1 MIAFAVLF
9 LLVYIA
15 GSINF
20 SILVLKVI
28 GEADPRTLFSGNA
41 GTTNVYRQAGPAWA
55 AVVLL
60 LDLGRALA
68 AAAMAVNFLSVSAVP
83 WIGFSLVVGNRFPC
97 FHQFRGGKGVAGF
110 LGFTIMLSP
119 VAAAVSAIIWVAVHR
134 MVRVPFIA
142 SFFMIST
149 LAIGTI
155 ITYNGEPVAAAGTIA
170 TVLLIIFN
178 HRQNITALMQERR
191 KSYENQRDSPG

>member
-9 LLVYIA
+9 ILVYIA

-20 SILVLKVI
+20 AILVLKVI
-28 GEADPRTLFSGNA
+28 GEADPRTRFSGNA
-41 GTTNVYRQAGPAWA
+41 GTTNVYRQAGLVWA

-68 AAAMAVNFLSVSAVP
+68 AAAMAVNVLPVTAVP
-83 WIGFSLVVGNRFPC
+83 WIGFSLVMGNRFPC

-134 MVRVPFIA
+134 IVRIPFIA
-142 SFFMIST
+142 SFFMISA
-149 LAIGTI
+149 LAIGTMI
-155 ITYNGEPVAAAGTIA
+155 AYSFEAVAATGTIA
-170 TVLLIIFN
+170 TALLIVFN
-178 HRQNITALMQERR
+178 HRQNMAELLAGRG
-191 KSYENQRDSPG
+191 KSHEDS

>member
-9 LLVYIA
+9 ILVYIA

-20 SILVLKVI
+20 AILVLKVI
-28 GEADPRTLFSGNA
+28 GEADPRTRFSGNA

-68 AAAMAVNFLSVSAVP
+68 AAAMAVNFLPVTAVP

-110 LGFTIMLSP
+110 LGFTIMLSA

-134 MVRVPFIA
+134 IAHVPFIA
-142 SFFMIST
+142 SFFMISA
-149 LAIGTI
+149 LAIGTMI
-155 ITYNGEPVAAAGTIA
+155 AYNFEVVAATGTIA
-170 TVLLIIFN
+170 TALLIVFN
-178 HRQNITALMQERR
+178 HRQNMAELLAGRG
-191 KSYENQRDSPG
+191 KSHEGS

>member
-9 LLVYIA
+9 ILVYIA

-20 SILVLKVI
+20 AILVLKVI
-28 GEADPRTLFSGNA
+28 GEADPRTRFSGNA

-68 AAAMAVNFLSVSAVP
+68 AAAMAVNFLPVTVVP

-134 MVRVPFIA
+134 IAHIPFIA
-142 SFFMIST
+142 SFFMISA
-149 LAIGTI
+149 LAIGTMI
-155 ITYNGEPVAAAGTIA
+155 AYNFEVVAATGTIA
-170 TVLLIIFN
+170 TALLIVFN
-178 HRQNITALMQERR
+178 HRQNMAELLACRG
-191 KSYENQRDSPG
+191 KSHEGS

>member
-20 SILVLKVI
+20 AILVLKVI
-28 GEADPRTLFSGNA
+28 GEADPRTQFSGNA

-68 AAAMAVNFLSVSAVP
+68 AAAMAVHFLPANAVP
-83 WIGFSLVVGNRFPC
+83 WIGFSLVMGNRFPC

-119 VAAAVSAIIWVAVHR
+119 VAAAVSAILWVAVHR
-134 MVRVPFIA
+134 MVRIPFIA

-155 ITYNGEPVAAAGTIA
+155 ITYNSEPVAATGTIA
-170 TVLLIIFN
+170 TALLIFFN
-178 HRQNITALMQERR
+178 HRQNVAALLRERG
-191 KSYENQRDSPG
+191 KSHEGS

>member
-9 LLVYIA
+9 ILVYIA

-20 SILVLKVI
+20 AILVLKVI
-28 GEADPRTLFSGNA
+28 GEADPRTRFSGNA

-68 AAAMAVNFLSVSAVP
+68 AAAMAVNFLPVTVVP

-134 MVRVPFIA
+134 IAHIPFIA
-142 SFFMIST
+142 SFFMISA
-149 LAIGTI
+149 LAIGTMI
-155 ITYNGEPVAAAGTIA
+155 AYSFEAVAATGTIA
-170 TVLLIIFN
+170 TALLIVFN
-178 HRQNITALMQERR
+178 HRQNMTALMQERR
-191 KSYENQRDSPG
+191 KSHEN

>member
-9 LLVYIA
+9 FLVYIA

-20 SILVLKVI
+20 AILVLKMI
-28 GEADPRTLFSGNA
+28 GEADPRTQFSGNA

-68 AAAMAVNFLSVSAVP
+68 AAAMAVHFLPANTVP
-83 WIGFSLVVGNRFPC
+83 WIGLSLVMGNRFPC
-97 FHQFRGGKGVAGF
+97 FHEFRGGKGVAGF
-110 LGFTIMLSP
+110 LGFTILLSP
-119 VAAAVSAIIWVAVHR
+119 VAAAVSTLIWVAVHR
-134 MVRVPFIA
+134 RVRIPFIA

-155 ITYNGEPVAAAGTIA
+155 ITYNGEPVAAAGTGA
-170 TVLLIIFN
+170 TVLLIILN
-178 HRQNITALMQERR
+178 HRKNMTALMQERR
-191 KSYENQRDSPG
+191 KSHENQ

>member
-9 LLVYIA
+9 ILVYIA

-20 SILVLKVI
+20 AILVLKVI
-28 GEADPRTLFSGNA
+28 GEADPRTQFSGNA

-68 AAAMAVNFLSVSAVP
+68 AAAIAVNFLPVTVVP

-110 LGFTIMLSP
+110 LGFTIPLAP
-119 VAAAVSAIIWVAVHR
+119 VAAVVAALAWVAVHR
-134 MVRVPFIA
+134 IVRIPFIA

-149 LAIGTI
+149 LAIGTMI
-155 ITYNGEPVAAAGTIA
+155 AYSSEVVAATGTIA
-170 TVLLIIFN
+170 TALLIVFN
-178 HRQNITALMQERR
+178 HRQNMTALMQERR
-191 KSYENQRDSPG
+191 KSHENQ

>member
-9 LLVYIA
+9 ILVYIA

-20 SILVLKVI
+20 AILVLKVI
-28 GEADPRTLFSGNA
+28 GEADPRTRFSGNA

-68 AAAMAVNFLSVSAVP
+68 AAAMAVNFLPVTAVP

-119 VAAAVSAIIWVAVHR
+119 VAAAVSALIWVAVYR
-134 MVRVPFIA
+134 MVRIPFIA

-149 LAIGTI
+149 LAIGTMI
-155 ITYNGEPVAAAGTIA
+155 AYSFEAVAATGTIA
-170 TVLLIIFN
+170 TALLIVFN
-178 HRQNITALMQERR
+178 HRQNMAELLAGRR
-191 KSYENQRDSPG
+191 KNHENQ

>member
-9 LLVYIA
+9 ILVYIA

-20 SILVLKVI
+20 AILVLKVI
-28 GEADPRTLFSGNA
+28 GEADPRTRFSGNA
-41 GTTNVYRQAGPAWA
+41 GTTNVYRQAGLAWA

-68 AAAMAVNFLSVSAVP
+68 AAAMAVNFLPVNVVP

-134 MVRVPFIA
+134 IAHIPFIA
-142 SFFMIST
+142 SFFMISA
-149 LAIGTI
+149 LAIGTMI
-155 ITYNGEPVAAAGTIA
+155 AYNFEVVAATGTIA
-170 TVLLIIFN
+170 TALLIIFN
-178 HRQNITALMQERR
+178 HRQNMAELLACRG
-191 KSYENQRDSPG
+191 KSHEGS

>member
-1 MIAFAVLF
+1 MIVFAVLF
-9 LLVYIA
+9 ILVYIA

-20 SILVLKVI
+20 AILALKVI
-28 GEADPRTLFSGNA
+28 GEADPRTRFSGNA
-41 GTTNVYRQAGPAWA
+41 GTTNVYRQAGLVWA

-68 AAAMAVNFLSVSAVP
+68 AAAMAVNVLPVTAVP
-83 WIGFSLVVGNRFPC
+83 WIGFSLVMGNRFPC

-134 MVRVPFIA
+134 IVRIPFIA
-142 SFFMIST
+142 SFFMISA
-149 LAIGTI
+149 LAIGTMI
-155 ITYNGEPVAAAGTIA
+155 AYNFEAVAATGTIA
-170 TVLLIIFN
+170 TVLLIVFN
-178 HRQNITALMQERR
+178 HRQNMAELLAGRG
-191 KSYENQRDSPG
+191 KSHEGS

>member
-9 LLVYIA
+9 FLVYIA
-15 GSINF
+15 GSINVA
-20 SILVLKVI
+20 ILVLKVI
-28 GEADPRTLFSGNA
+28 GEADPRTQFSGNA

-68 AAAMAVNFLSVSAVP
+68 AAAMAVHFLPANAVP
-83 WIGFSLVVGNRFPC
+83 WIGFSLVMGNRFPC

-134 MVRVPFIA
+134 MVRIPFIA
-142 SFFMIST
+142 SFFMISA

-155 ITYNGEPVAAAGTIA
+155 ITYNGEPTAAAGTGA

-191 KSYENQRDSPG
+191 KSHEDR

>member
-9 LLVYIA
+9 ILVYIA

-20 SILVLKVI
+20 AILVLKVI
-28 GEADPRTLFSGNA
+28 GEADPRTQFSGNA
-41 GTTNVYRQAGPAWA
+41 GTTNVYRQAGLAWA

-68 AAAMAVNFLSVSAVP
+68 AAAMAVNFLPVTAVP

-134 MVRVPFIA
+134 IVRIPFIA
-142 SFFMIST
+142 SFFMISA
-149 LAIGTI
+149 LAIGTMI
-155 ITYNGEPVAAAGTIA
+155 AYSFETVAAAGTIA
-170 TVLLIIFN
+170 TALLIVFN
-178 HRQNITALMQERR
+178 HRQNMAELLAGRG
-191 KSYENQRDSPG
+191 KSHEGS

>member
-9 LLVYIA
+9 LLVYVV

-20 SILVLKVI
+20 AILVLKAI
-28 GEADPRTLFSGNA
+28 GEADPRTQFSGNA

-60 LDLGRALA
+60 LDLGRALTS
-68 AAAMAVNFLSVSAVP
+68 AAMAVHFLSANAVP
-83 WIGFSLVVGNRFPC
+83 WIGLSLVLGNSFPC
-97 FHQFRGGKGVAGF
+97 FHAFRGGKGVAGF
-110 LGFTIMLSP
+110 LGFTIMFAP

-134 MVRVPFIA
+134 MVRIPFIA

-149 LAIGTI
+149 LAIGTMVA
-155 ITYNGEPVAAAGTIA
+155 YSFEAVAAAGIGA

-178 HRQNITALMQERR
+178 HRQNMTALMQERR
-191 KSYENQRDSPG
+191 KSHENR

>member
-1 MIAFAVLF
+1 MFAFAVLF

-20 SILVLKVI
+20 AILVLKLI
-28 GEADPRTLFSGNA
+28 GKADPRTQFSGNA
-41 GTTNVYRQAGPAWA
+41 GTTNVYRQAGKVWA

-68 AAAMAVNFLSVSAVP
+68 AAIMALNFLPVTAVP
-83 WIGFSLVVGNRFPC
+83 WIGFSLVMGNRFHC
-97 FHQFRGGKGVAGF
+97 LHQFRGGKGVAGF
-110 LGFTIMLSP
+110 LGYTRKLSP
-119 VAAAVSAIIWVAVHR
+119 VAAAASAIIWVAVHR
-134 MVRVPFIA
+134 MVRIPFIA

-155 ITYNGEPVAAAGTIA
+155 ITYNCELVAAAGTSA

-191 KSYENQRDSPG
+191 KSHENR

>member
-1 MIAFAVLF
+1 MIAFTVLF

-20 SILVLKVI
+20 AILVLKVI
-28 GEADPRTLFSGNA
+28 GEADPRTQFSGNA

-68 AAAMAVNFLSVSAVP
+68 AAAMAVHFLPANAVP
-83 WIGFSLVVGNRFPC
+83 WIGLSLVLGNRFPC

-134 MVRVPFIA
+134 MVRIPFIA

-155 ITYNGEPVAAAGTIA
+155 ITYNGEPVAATGTIA

-178 HRQNITALMQERR
+178 HRQNITALMQERG
-191 KSYENQRDSPG
+191 KSHESS

>member
-9 LLVYIA
+9 ILVYIA

-20 SILVLKVI
+20 AILVLKVI
-28 GEADPRTLFSGNA
+28 GEADPRTRFSGNA

-68 AAAMAVNFLSVSAVP
+68 AAAMAVNFLPVTVVP

-134 MVRVPFIA
+134 IAHIPFIA
-142 SFFMIST
+142 SFFMISA
-149 LAIGTI
+149 LAIGTMI
-155 ITYNGEPVAAAGTIA
+155 AYNFEVVAATGTIA
-170 TVLLIIFN
+170 TALLIIFN
-178 HRQNITALMQERR
+178 HRQNMAELLACRG
-191 KSYENQRDSPG
+191 KSHEGS